1 MAVTAVTA
9 RGLPMDTFRQDLRYA
24 VRALR
29 RAPGFT
35 AVALLSIT
43 LGIGVNSTIFS
54 LVSAVHFR
62 PLPYRDAG
70 RIVDL
75 HELNPRDLCAGCAV
89 GTSYATFLDWRASA
103 TSFEK
108 MGAYH
113 EDVFAVIGPER
124 PERVQGGRVSADL
137 FPMLGVAPVLGR
149 PIAADE
155 DRVGGLPVVLLSHA
169 LWQRQFG
176 ADSSLVG
183 RTIVLNG
190 TATTVV
196 GVMPPGFKFPEFAE
210 LWTPIAPTA
219 TTDSRDDRSIGV
231 LARLRTGV
239 TVSQGDREMAT
250 LAAGLAAAHPGEFTN
265 WTAGATTLR
274 DDLNADSGPPF
285 VLLLGASAFV
295 LLIACANLANLLLA
309 RAMRRSRDFAVR
321 SALGASRV
329 RVARQLLTESLL
341 LAMAGGGLG
350 MLLAL
355 WGVDVVKALLPGQ
368 IPFWIDIRVDW
379 RVTVFTL
386 LASIAT
392 GLAFGIVPALRV
404 SRPDLRARLKEGQR
418 NASASASRG
427 RLRSALVVWECAM
440 ALVLLAGA
448 GLMIKTYLRSQRTD
462 DLGYDPRGVLMA
474 NADLVQQRYQR
485 ADQIGVFGAELM
497 AAVGRTA
504 GADAAALETTRFLGT
519 FVGAASAVT
528 REGSSTPVPDNV
540 VPRFAHGVTPAYFDV
555 LRIALRAGRLF
566 TDADGTGAEGVVI
579 VNEAAAGALWPGENA
594 LGQRL
599 KLSAP
604 SGDAPWLTVVGIVG
618 NTVASPFGRRG
629 PTPLIYT
636 SFAQSPSQP
645 ISILVRPRGTPAGF
659 IPALRQA
666 VTAIDP
672 GQPLTSVG
680 TMESFLAD
688 WVAPV
693 GFFVRLLGA
702 LAVLALALAAVG
714 IYGVVSYVVAQRTH
728 EIGVR
733 VALGASSR
741 RILRL
746 VVGHGLLLGAAG
758 AALGLLGA
766 FGLTRVLRQIL
777 FGTSP
782 TDPVVLGGV
791 TVVLVAVAMV
801 ATLVPARRALSVNPV
816 EAMRAE

>member
-1 MAVTAVTA
+1 
-9 RGLPMDTFRQDLRYA
+9 MDTFRQDFRYA

-70 RIVDL
+70 RLVDL
-75 HELNPRDLCAGCAV
+75 HELNPHDLCAGCAV
-89 GTSYATFLDWRASA
+89 GASYATFLDWRAAA

-108 MGAYH
+108 MGAYR
-113 EDVFAVIGPER
+113 EDVFAVVGPER

-137 FPMLGVAPVLGR
+137 FPLLGVAPVLGR
-149 PIAADE
+149 PMAADE
-155 DRVGGLPVVLLSHA
+155 DRVGGAPVVLLSHA

-210 LWTPIAPTA
+210 LWTPIATTA
-219 TTDSRDDRSIGV
+219 TTASRDDRSIGV
-231 LARLRTGV
+231 LARLKAGV
-239 TVSQGDREMAT
+239 TVAQGDREMAS
-250 LAAGLAAAHPGEFTN
+250 LAAGLAAEHPGEFTN
-265 WTAGATTLR
+265 WTAGATALR

-321 SALGASRV
+321 SALGASRA

-341 LAMAGGGLG
+341 LALVGGGLG

-355 WGVDVVKALLPGQ
+355 WGVDVVKALIPGQ

-379 RVTVFTL
+379 RVALFTL
-386 LASIAT
+386 TASIVT
-392 GLAFGIVPALRV
+392 GLAFGIVPALRI
-404 SRPDLRARLKEGQR
+404 SRPDLRERLKEGQR

-427 RLRSALVVWECAM
+427 RLRSALVVSEFAM

-448 GLMIKTYLRSQRTD
+448 GLMIKTYLRSRRTD

-474 NADLVQQRYQR
+474 NADLVQVRYQR
-485 ADQIGVFGAELM
+485 ADQIGLFGTELM
-497 AAVGRTA
+497 AAVGRTPD
-504 GADAAALETTRFLGT
+504 ADAAALETTRFLGT
-519 FVGAASAVT
+519 FVGSASAVT

-540 VPRFAHGVTPAYFDV
+540 VPRFAHGVTPRYFDV
-555 LRIALRAGRLF
+555 LRIPLRAGRLF
-566 TDADGTGAEGVVI
+566 TDADGAGAAGVAVL
-579 VNEAAAGALWPGENA
+579 NDAAAEALWPGENA
-594 LGQRL
+594 IGKRVRLG
-599 KLSAP
+599 
-604 SGDAPWLTVVGIVG
+604 DETAPWLTVVGIVV
-618 NTVASPFGRRG
+618 NTVGSPFGRRG

-645 ISILVRPRGTPAGF
+645 ISILVRTHGAPAGF
-659 IPALRQA
+659 IPTLRQA
-666 VTAIDP
+666 VTAVDP

-688 WVAPV
+688 WIAPV
-693 GFFVRLLGA
+693 SFFVRLLGA

-766 FGLTRVLRQIL
+766 FGLTRALRQML

-791 TVVLVAVAMV
+791 TVVLVAVAMI